1 METKIP
7 THISLISSSI
17 SGGIHIIVGHPFDT
31 IKNILQGKN
40 RFNYS
45 GLFKL
50 YRGLK
55 YPLIQN
61 TFSNS
66 VTFGFNNY
74 FNSIINNPYLG
85 NFYTALISTFILT
98 PFDKYKVMSQ
108 YNKSYTASV
117 KNIVYSYKNLPIIS
131 VTEIPSTFVYFS
143 VYHKLK
149 ELNYSTFTSGGM
161 AGLCSWVSVYPLDT
175 IKVRLLSETST
186 SFKQA
191 YKQGNLFRGIY
202 VCMFRSVLV
211 NGVNFYCY
219 EKLNKLFM
227 SKLS

>member
-1 METKIP
+1 MEAKIP
-7 THISLISSSI
+7 TYVSLISSSI

-31 IKNILQGKN
+31 VKNILQGKN
-40 RFNYS
+40 TFNYS
-45 GLFKL
+45 GILQL

-55 YPLIQN
+55 YPLLQN

-74 FNSIINNPYLG
+74 FNNITNNIYWG
-85 NFYTALISTFILT
+85 NLYTALISTFILT
-98 PFDKYKVMSQ
+98 PFDKYKVMTQ
-108 YNKSYTASV
+108 YNKPFVMSA
-117 KNIVYSYKNLPIIS
+117 KNVIYSYKNLPIVSI
-131 VTEIPSTFVYFS
+131 TEIPSTFIYFS

-149 ELNYSTFTSGGM
+149 ELNYSTFASGGM
-161 AGLCSWVSVYPLDT
+161 AGLICWVSVYPFDT

-191 YKQGNLFRGIY
+191 YKKGNLFSGIY

-219 EKLNKLFM
+219 ENLNKILM